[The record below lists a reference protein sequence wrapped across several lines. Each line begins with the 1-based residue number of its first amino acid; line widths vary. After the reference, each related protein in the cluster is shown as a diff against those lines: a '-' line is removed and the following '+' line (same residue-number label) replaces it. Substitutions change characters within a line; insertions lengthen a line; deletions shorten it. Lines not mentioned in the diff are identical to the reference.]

1 VLLAGCA
8 SGESARPGAAGVVR
22 VKSESGW
29 NGTPVRNGYPLP
41 AQRGRDTS
49 GTSVVPA
56 ADVDAPRDP
65 RLLRLHAL
73 PGHRQRRRAY
83 EAERG
88 AYVTGF
94 VDGRARVV
102 WSETTSVRAHRADL
116 RRLQSNTT

>member
-1 VLLAGCA
+1 M
-8 SGESARPGAAGVVR
+8 STRPVTLVFF
-22 VKSESGW
+22 
-29 NGTPVRNGYPLP
+29 GYTHCPDI
-41 AQRGRDTS
+41 GNV
-49 GTSVVPA
+49 G
-56 ADVDAPRDP
+56 
-65 RLLRLHAL
+65 
-73 PGHRQRRRAY
+73 GAY